1 MCREAQ
7 RKVLREA
14 FEVDEQTLTEVE
26 NEVLV
31 REAPKMTLYIDVFE
45 AKDLKSKTKESSHPY
60 CLISVTGSSQ
70 VFKTRVITSTVNPAW
85 NSHFEVDIP
94 TLNDAKLTVEIRHE
108 PQDIGA
114 EMRNGVPDFKE
125 IKCIVQ
131 DAAANMRMK
140 RAKNL
145 FGTVTV
151 PLEDVKDQ
159 VTESWHNIVKNKEEE
174 LSQSAP
180 RESFKSTKKRGS
192 LRIGLRVSA
201 VAQLHHLGPHW
212 YDALLHKLMYQHLGY
227 LDSLDGFGRTSI
239 RRSRQRKGIRCS
251 NRSSKSNSTMSSSS
265 SESSGSGSS
274 IENEVLWPSVSP
286 WPGTLSNASLSILKQ
301 YATMLNIPPQSVI
314 LSWWKVT
321 SRLSIVDQS
330 FLLQLLVILQRHIAE
345 GNYSDEE
352 MQEVRST
359 LRIWASLQE
368 EKLVYLN
375 NNYPA
380 TSRVISYQ
388 QLTHTLRGLKAVDS
402 KPETRSLQIFPQDMS
417 VVELVSNA
425 LTTFTKNWW
434 ENAIRNRGRN
444 SPDASEEQQLVAA
457 VAVSQEIISFL
468 RDVCDFYQDVFIRE
482 SQVSFLRLTYALL
495 TYELSARVRPL
506 MIKLYK
512 PKGDS
517 QFSCDANEINDTAET
532 NSSTALQVSNPV
544 WQLYKRLEI
553 IVEIGENLPEEV
565 QLQSDLHG
573 YHQWFVGGVIRWQEH
588 VFRESRSMI
597 AKEVQKD
604 EFQSNAKS
612 YGSASISSSAMELTY
627 VFRIVTTYWQKLAWP
642 DEAEGNGIAKQLMQ
656 QCCSLG
662 LLYTKLVITKLEVIL
677 QEKTDPKVLL
687 LSAETCRALNNIEYV
702 CEEIQELP
710 GHFGLAIENE
720 KYPVITNTTLKME
733 TSIKKFI
740 DTVIKKLRQTLNQ
753 AVMESCEM
761 VNETP
766 LLKKV
771 LDQYLSLLD
780 NCLTRPNFERFLR
793 KIWNVLVAIF
803 VSLVESNCDKKNAE
817 FFSGVFT
824 ILERTWHFFTHSP
837 TNSKGLD
844 PQLAHTM
851 EYQNLLDT
859 LGNLKMP
866 TESLVAKYYRERF
879 EEQSQP
885 GASLTARLVVLAYFT
900 TTGNLTVEVIMANDI
915 VKPKNYHEPT
925 PVLPLMSSGK
935 SPDTYV
941 QVKLVPGEWFP
952 NVRNQKTKIQ
962 KKSEA
967 PVYKESFE
975 FLISHTDTGTK
986 SGGHLLFVLK
996 MSHRVQADCILGEA
1010 VLPLEELPC
1019 VEPSAMRS
1027 VTTKYLTVNLAREDN
1042 EYTALKALQYR
1053 IWDKK
1058 AVSFLKEGKKKRKIK
1073 LQLDL

>member
-1 MCREAQ
+1 
-7 RKVLREA
+7 
-14 FEVDEQTLTEVE
+14 
-26 NEVLV
+26 
-31 REAPKMTLYIDVFE
+31 
-45 AKDLKSKTKESSHPY
+45 
-60 CLISVTGSSQ
+60 
-70 VFKTRVITSTVNPAW
+70 
-85 NSHFEVDIP
+85 
-94 TLNDAKLTVEIRHE
+94 
-108 PQDIGA
+108 
-114 EMRNGVPDFKE
+114 
-125 IKCIVQ
+125 
-131 DAAANMRMK
+131 MK

-330 FLLQLLVILQRHIAE
+330 FLLQLLAILQRHIAE

-402 KPETRSLQIFPQDMS
+402 KPETRSLQIFPQDM
-417 VVELVSNA
+417 
-425 LTTFTKNWW
+425 W

-662 LLYTKLVITKLEVIL
+662 LLYTKLVISKLEVIL